1 MPKKTLKNF
10 LISFAVV
17 IVAGIGCGVLEHL
30 AGSSA
35 TPLYL
40 IPMALGFSVFSLLQ
54 IRSGTSKEVRVD
66 DAARQAAI
74 SAVAPAGQALLY
86 LYREGF
92 VGKAVGWDVTLDF
105 AKLAQLRSPRF
116 TQTTVPAGSHTLRAS
131 VSGVANANNKSGE
144 TTFEAQSGE
153 VIVFALKSKAGAL
166 GVTLSFVREQDARA
180 ALQKFSKMHMV
191 AAERAAGATAA

>member
-1 MPKKTLKNF
+1 MPKKTIKNF
-10 LISFAVV
+10 LIASLVV
-17 IVAGIGCGVLEHL
+17 LVAGIGCGVLEHL

-66 DAARQAAI
+66 DAARQAAL

-116 TQTTVPAGSHTLRAS
+116 TQTTVAAGPHTLRVS
-131 VSGVANANNKSGE
+131 VSGVANANNKPGE

-166 GVTLSFVREQDARA
+166 GITLSFVREQDAGA
-180 ALQKFSKMHMV
+180 ARQRFSKMRM
-191 AAERAAGATAA
+191 AAPDHQPANSQ

>member
-17 IVAGIGCGVLEHL
+17 LVAGIGCGILEHL
-30 AGSSA
+30 AGSSEA
-35 TPLYL
+35 PLYL

-54 IRSGTSKEVRVD
+54 IRSGTTKEAPVD
-66 DAARQAAI
+66 DATREAAL
-74 SAVAPAGQALLY
+74 SAVAPAGQALVY
-86 LYREGF
+86 IYREGF

-105 AKLAQLRSPRF
+105 ANLAQLRSPRF
-116 TQTTVPAGSHTLRAS
+116 TQTTVPAGPHTLRVS
-131 VSGVANANNKSGE
+131 VSGVANANNKPGE

-166 GVTLSFVREQDARA
+166 GVTLSFVREQDVGAAR
-180 ALQKFSKMHMV
+180 QKFSKMRM
-191 AAERAAGATAA
+191 TAPHHQQANSQ